1 MNKKLNKFII
11 FKTSSIEK
19 AIIRLNNNNPT
30 ILFVVDKNYK
40 LIGSVTDGDIRRYIL
55 KDSSLKKNILLIT
68 NNKPV
73 VCKFAKKINSQYFR
87 NLIVQR
93 NLKAIPLIENKKIID
108 ILFEDNFRIQSTPVM
123 IMAGGKGK
131 RLLPLTYSVPKPL
144 IKIQNKPMLQHLIE
158 NISIENFQNIFI
170 SINHFGAQ
178 IKKFLKKVK
187 FKNLKINFI
196 EEKIPLG
203 TAGSIYFVKD
213 KIKSNLI
220 VINADIMTDLKL
232 EKILNFHVESKS
244 AITIGC
250 LVYNHEVPFGVMG
263 LKNNKFSHIDE
274 KPIIKKLVNCGI
286 YVINKKTINLIK
298 KNENLSMVEL
308 IKKLKKL
315 RKKIS
320 LFPMYENW
328 IDVGNKENLHQARKH
343 FKRR

>member
-1 MNKKLNKFII
+1 M
-11 FKTSSIEK
+11 
-19 AIIRLNNNNPT
+19 
-30 ILFVVDKNYK
+30 
-40 LIGSVTDGDIRRYIL
+40 
-55 KDSSLKKNILLIT
+55 
-68 NNKPV
+68 
-73 VCKFAKKINSQYFR
+73 
-87 NLIVQR
+87 
-93 NLKAIPLIENKKIID
+93 
-108 ILFEDNFRIQSTPVM
+108 
-123 IMAGGKGK
+123 
-131 RLLPLTYSVPKPL
+131 
-144 IKIQNKPMLQHLIE
+144 
-158 NISIENFQNIFI
+158 
-170 SINHFGAQ
+170 
-178 IKKFLKKVK
+178 
-187 FKNLKINFI
+187 KINFI

-263 LKNNKFSHIDE
+263 LKNNKFSHIAK